1 MKAVSWLMVV
11 AACVLVAAG
20 LGYYKY
26 RQIQA
31 AMAFGASFPEP
42 VEAVEAAIVREEL
55 WQPTTAVTG
64 DVRAIQT
71 VDVSTELA
79 GRIVEV
85 GFAPGA
91 SVSQG
96 QLLVRLDTSE
106 ERAQRAAA
114 EAAAELAR
122 LALSRNERLMR
133 SGAAAEEARDTARAQ
148 FNGAMAAVAR
158 LQAVI
163 DKKTL
168 RAPFDAL
175 AGLHQLEPGQYLDSG
190 SVVTHLVGT
199 GDEVWIDFTLP
210 QQHAALDIGGMV
222 SVTVSSA
229 VQEQVFPAR
238 IIARDAFLNER
249 SRNISFRA
257 LMDNSQRGLYPGM
270 LVSVI
275 VPVGEPRN
283 ATLVPATAVRRDA
296 FGAHVYLLQ
305 PAEEGAAGPE
315 RALKRDVT
323 LGPQRGGMRVIAS
336 GLEPGRRVAANGSF
350 KLRDGALANSR
361 LGAPP
366 AEQSVPDLA
375 RD

>member
-133 SGAAAEEARDTARAQ
+133 SGAAAEEAGTLIWIETTELGLLEEPEKGARFEQALRHHI
-148 FNGAMAAVAR
+148 AASIGDRPVHFEFAW
-158 LQAVI
+158 
-163 DKKTL
+163 
-168 RAPFDAL
+168 
-175 AGLHQLEPGQYLDSG
+175 LDF
-190 SVVTHLVGT
+190 V
-199 GDEVWIDFTLP
+199 DLP
-210 QQHAALDIGGMV
+210 
-222 SVTVSSA
+222 
-229 VQEQVFPAR
+229 
-238 IIARDAFLNER
+238 
-249 SRNISFRA
+249 
-257 LMDNSQRGLYPGM
+257 RG
-270 LVSVI
+270 
-275 VPVGEPRN
+275 R
-283 ATLVPATAVRRDA
+283 
-296 FGAHVYLLQ
+296 
-305 PAEEGAAGPE
+305 
-315 RALKRDVT
+315 
-323 LGPQRGGMRVIAS
+323 
-336 GLEPGRRVAANGSF
+336 
-350 KLRDGALANSR
+350 
-361 LGAPP
+361 
-366 AEQSVPDLA
+366 
-375 RD
+375 